1 MCLHSRLTVVLT
13 RPVYLHI
20 RHYAHTEYVVV
31 GVVTQHT
38 TRVGARAPISVLGM
52 LATPFFASEH
62 DWKLKDVRLLSCLT
76 KVKNIHIST
85 FTHAVVC
92 VYSMFLCLCTPWL
105 SLVVS
110 CCLWLSLSVSVKSC
124 KGILLC
130 PQVGKIQH
138 WSWICNTYTRWM
150 PPKTFRSLG
159 HFPSRF
165 SNLFPNMMEKW
176 NFILE

>member
-1 MCLHSRLTVVLT
+1 MCLHFRLTVVLT

-62 DWKLKDVRLLSCLT
+62 DWKLKDVRLFSCLT

-130 PQVGKIQH
+130 PQVGKSNIGVEYATHTHAECHQKH
-138 WSWICNTYTRWM
+138 FGHLV
-150 PPKTFRSLG
+150 TFRHVFQICFLIWWKNEIS
-159 HFPSRF
+159 F
-165 SNLFPNMMEKW
+165 
-176 NFILE
+176 